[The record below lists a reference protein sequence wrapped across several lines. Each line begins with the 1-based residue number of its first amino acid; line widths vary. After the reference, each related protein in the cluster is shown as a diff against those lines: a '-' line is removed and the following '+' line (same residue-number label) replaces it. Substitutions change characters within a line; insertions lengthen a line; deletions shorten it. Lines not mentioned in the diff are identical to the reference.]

1 MPTGAFG
8 RVHWRSLVSMPQGIF
23 FSAGLVLC
31 VGGLALGFSEF
42 PPEAND
48 FPRVQLALAIVVMG
62 SALTFC
68 ASAFGRLL
76 ERPMM
81 LTHII
86 PPRLARLVAV
96 ALTVLVL
103 ALAVGSSVPLV
114 AVPLVAVPLVAVP
127 LVASHPFSSS
137 FWLLLGAMGGYVLL
151 SLWNVA
157 ILITVP
163 PQQHARASRAR

>member
-1 MPTGAFG
+1 
-8 RVHWRSLVSMPQGIF
+8 
-23 FSAGLVLC
+23 

-114 AVPLVAVPLVAVP
+114 AVPLVAVPLVA
-127 LVASHPFSSS
+127 SHPFSSS

-151 SLWNVA
+151 SLWNLA
-157 ILITVP
+157 ILITIP